1 MNQTF
6 SRRKIGEIRN
16 YLNEEVRSIKKFEVF

>member
-1 MNQTF
+1 MTQKI
-6 SRRKIGEIRN
+6 RLKKIGEIRN